1 MEDRNS
7 PEAIAQ
13 RASQE
18 DPIIMYLVVRESL
31 GMSVGKVGAQ
41 CGHAGQMML
50 LKYMEEVCA
59 HSGVTGFF
67 AKWFNFVFKD
77 KATDEARLEI
87 FREWL
92 DTSFRKVTL
101 TADEKEWNKVKGFF
115 LDEHSRVT
123 VVDAGL
129 TEIPSGS
136 ETVIAV
142 WPMRRSQ
149 RPQCI
154 KKLQT
159 LK

>member
-1 MEDRNS
+1 
-7 PEAIAQ
+7 
-13 RASQE
+13 
-18 DPIIMYLVVRESL
+18 MYLVVRESL
-31 GMSVGKVGAQ
+31 GMSVGKTGAQ
-41 CGHAGQMML
+41 CGHAAQMML
-50 LKYMEEVCA
+50 LKYVEEVCA
-59 HSGVTGFF
+59 FEEIGGLFK
-67 AKWFNFVFKD
+67 KWFGFVFNNKN
-77 KATDEARLEI
+77 TDQARLDI

-101 TADEKEWNKVKGFF
+101 TADEKEWNKIKNFF
-115 LDEHSRVT
+115 VDEHSRVT